1 MIINPVNRKKLSAQI
16 FVELQKFFSEAN
28 FQPGERL
35 PSERDLAAALEV
47 SRNSLREAFRVLEI
61 LGLIEVIPGSGTYI
75 KKVNDDTILPLA
87 MALSIENNS
96 LEELMEV
103 RLILESSGANLAAQ
117 RRNAQDLAQM
127 EKALEE
133 MQASIRNIK
142 NWVKADIR
150 FHYLIAKAASNS
162 LLLRLYRT
170 IADSLAESVD
180 LAVHERIKSD
190 QLALS
195 TLDEHVQIYEEI
207 KAQNGQSANEKML
220 RHLSGALE
228 EIHKTIQD

>member
-1 MIINPVNRKKLSAQI
+1 MIINPVNRKKLSSQI
-16 FVELQKFFSEAN
+16 FIELQTYFNEAN
-28 FQPGERL
+28 LKPGQRL
-35 PSERDLAAALEV
+35 PSERDLAAALGV

-75 KKVNDDTILPLA
+75 KKINDDTILPLA

-96 LEELMEV
+96 LVELMEV

-117 RRNAQDLAQM
+117 RRTEDDLKQM
-127 EKALEE
+127 KKALQE
-133 MQASIRNIK
+133 MEQSIRDIN

-150 FHYLIAKAASNS
+150 FHYLIAKAANNS

-170 IADSLAESVD
+170 IADSLAQSVD

-190 QLALS
+190 KLALS
-195 TLDEHVQIYEEI
+195 TLNEHIEI
-207 KAQNGQSANEKML
+207 FQEIEGQNGSAANEKML

-228 EIHKTIQD
+228 EIQKTIKG